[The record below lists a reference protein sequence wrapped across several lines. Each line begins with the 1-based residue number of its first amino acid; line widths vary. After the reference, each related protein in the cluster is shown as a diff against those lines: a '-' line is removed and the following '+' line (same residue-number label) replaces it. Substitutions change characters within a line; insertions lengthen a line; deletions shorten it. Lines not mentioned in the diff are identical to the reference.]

1 MTVKWVTRARVRVDR
16 VACPWL
22 IKKFVDPEAE
32 FLFVP
37 REEVFAA
44 VEREKAIP
52 YDTPGAELHHVDDE
66 CTFDAILKKYNVADP
81 VLHKLA
87 MIVRGADTAN
97 KDLTPWS
104 RGLDA
109 VAEGFQSMGL
119 ADPEV
124 LKLEWPVYDALYNF
138 SRNELEREKAK

>member
-1 MTVKWVTRARVRVDR
+1 VKWVTRARVRVDR

-22 IKKFVDPEAE
+22 IKKFVDKDAE

-37 REEVFAA
+37 REEVLA
-44 VEREKAIP
+44 VAEREGAIP
-52 YDTPGAELHHVDDE
+52 FDTPGAELHHVGEE
-66 CTFDAILKKYNVADP
+66 CTFDAILKKYGVQDP

-87 MIVRGADTAN
+87 LIVRGADTAN

-109 VAEGFQSMGL
+109 VAEGFQAMNLS
-119 ADPEV
+119 DHEV
-124 LKLEWPVYDALYNF
+124 QRLEWPVYDALYNF
-138 SRNELEREKAK
+138 CRNQLEREKPK